1 MSDPFLGEIRMFG
14 GNFAPVGWAMCD
26 GQILG
31 IQQNAALYA
40 ILGTTY
46 GGNGQSTFG
55 LPDLRGR
62 SAVGW
67 GTGPGLASI
76 NYGEKAGSE
85 NTQLTI
91 NELPRHS
98 HPIQVSTE
106 AASTNTATTALVLA
120 QSGDPNLNTV
130 NIYGTPTSLVT
141 LASSS
146 CGAVGN
152 SLPFSNRS
160 PCLGV
165 SMIIAL
171 QGIFPSR
178 P

>member
-14 GNFAPVGWAMCD
+14 GNFAPVGWAMCT
-26 GQILG
+26 GQLVG
-31 IQQNAALYA
+31 IQQNAALFA

-46 GGNGQSTFG
+46 GGNGQTTFG

-67 GTGPGLASI
+67 GAGPGLDSI
-76 NYGEKAGSE
+76 DLGEQAGTE

-91 NELPRHS
+91 SQMPMHN
-98 HPIQVSTE
+98 HPIQVSTGT
-106 AASTNTATTALVLA
+106 ASTNTATASLVLA
-120 QSGDPNLNTV
+120 QSADPDLNTV
-130 NIYGTPTSLVT
+130 NIYGPATSLVT
-141 LASSS
+141 LAPSS
-146 CGAVGN
+146 CGAVGGN
-152 SLPFSNRS
+152 LPFSNRS

-165 SMIIAL
+165 SMIIAM
-171 QGIFPSR
+171 QGIFPQR